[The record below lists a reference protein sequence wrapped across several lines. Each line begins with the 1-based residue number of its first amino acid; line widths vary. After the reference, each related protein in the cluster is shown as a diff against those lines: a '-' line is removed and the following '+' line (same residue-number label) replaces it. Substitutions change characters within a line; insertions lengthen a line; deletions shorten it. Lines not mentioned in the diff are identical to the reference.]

1 MHSNTTFHL
10 GRRHALCTAIRRVVC
25 GAPGLLL
32 VAALPA
38 TNSAQAQ
45 PQPGALEEIVVTAR
59 FREENLQKTPLAI
72 TAVTGEMLESRGA
85 TSTLDLDAFVP
96 NAVIAPLGAGWG
108 STAAAFI
115 RGIGLGD
122 NSLSFEPGVPI
133 YIDDVYHGRPQG
145 AILDL
150 LDLERVEILRG
161 PQGTLFGKNAIG
173 GTIRLVSRK
182 PEGDNTG
189 DAEVKF
195 GSYDRIDLRGSY
207 DIALVPDK
215 VYARFSA

>member
-1 MHSNTTFHL
+1 MLPLCASLSAVGALGSNSP
-10 GRRHALCTAIRRVVC
+10 AL
-25 GAPGLLL
+25 
-32 VAALPA
+32 
-38 TNSAQAQ
+38 AQQ
-45 PQPGALEEIVVTAR
+45 DGLEEIVVSAR
-59 FREENLQKTPLAI
+59 FREENLQQTPLAI
-72 TAVTGEMLESRGA
+72 TAFTGENLEARNLTDVTMLDTFS
-85 TSTLDLDAFVP
+85 P
-96 NAVIAPLGAGWG
+96 NTIIQPLGAGWG

-150 LDLERVEILRG
+150 LDLERVEVLRG

-182 PEGDNTG
+182 RSTH
-189 DAEVKF
+189 
-195 GSYDRIDLRGSY
+195 
-207 DIALVPDK
+207 
-215 VYARFSA
+215 

>member
-1 MHSNTTFHL
+1 MRYAGMSL
-10 GRRHALCTAIRRVVC
+10 AVGALVGTA
-25 GAPGLLL
+25 
-32 VAALPA
+32 PA
-38 TNSAQAQ
+38 FSQDQ
-45 PQPGALEEIVVTAR
+45 GLEEIVVSAR
-59 FREENLQKTPLAI
+59 FREENLQQTPLAI
-72 TAVTGEMLESRGA
+72 TAFTGENMEARNLTDVTMIDTFA
-85 TSTLDLDAFVP
+85 P
-96 NAVIAPLGAGWG
+96 NTIIQPLGAGWG

-182 PEGDNTG
+182 PQGDDTG
-189 DAEVKF
+189 SAEVRL
-195 GSYDRIDLRGSY
+195 GSFDRLDVRGSY
-207 DIALVPDK
+207 DISLVPEK
-215 VYARFSA
+215 GSSRASRRRRSRPTATSTFSTTNA